1 MNTKKSFRNE
11 IFAAAHFFISP
22 IVMQSN
28 KPNTK
33 NRSMTQQQIA
43 PMASIFLHTSSM
55 LYQML
60 GRAPKHT
67 FIINTL
73 VIDQNLINALNLI

>member
-1 MNTKKSFRNE
+1 
-11 IFAAAHFFISP
+11 
-22 IVMQSN
+22 
-28 KPNTK
+28 
-33 NRSMTQQQIA
+33 MTQQQIA
-43 PMASIFLHTSSM
+43 PMASIFLHTLSM